1 MSKIVFIYGK
11 NKYYMNNT
19 NNDISIKEILK
30 NYIKVLGKKQNE
42 LYFLCNG
49 NFLPINNNKKFNQIK
64 NNHNNKTIFVF
75 NLKKKF
81 TIKNYHQFYVHN
93 AKH

>member
-49 NFLPINNNKKFNQIK
+49 NFLSINNNKKFNQIK

-75 NLKKKF
+75 NLKKK
-81 TIKNYHQFYVHN
+81 IHDKELSSILCP
-93 AKH
+93 